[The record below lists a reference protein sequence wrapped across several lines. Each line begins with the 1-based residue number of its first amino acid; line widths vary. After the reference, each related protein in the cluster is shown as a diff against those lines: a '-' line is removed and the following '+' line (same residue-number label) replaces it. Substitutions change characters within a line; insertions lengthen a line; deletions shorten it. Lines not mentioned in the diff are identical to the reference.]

1 MEYMIGVDIGTTS
14 TKAVLFTVQGEIKEM
29 HHAEYPLYTPDS
41 LTAEQKPDEI
51 FTAVLSVIKQV
62 VAKSQMDKSKLAFI
76 SFSSAMH
83 SIIAVDEQGKPLTNC
98 ITWADKR
105 AASFADELKEN
116 GKSEELYKR
125 TGVPIHPMSPLVKIM
140 WMKHEKKDI
149 AGGTCKF
156 VSIKEYI
163 FYKFFGKFV
172 VDYSIAAATGCLNIT
187 KLTWDEEALKAAD
200 ISEKQ
205 LSKVVPT
212 THVLKGMKSDL
223 AYALNINEDTPFVI
237 GSSDGVLSNIGLGAI
252 GKGEIAVTIGTSG
265 AIRTITSEPLLDEQG
280 RTFCYP
286 LMKDRYVVGG
296 SVNNGGVVLKW
307 AKNELAKSETTVAE
321 RLEMNVYDL
330 LTEMASKVNP
340 GSDGLL
346 FHPYLSGERA
356 PLWNPYARGS
366 FTGLSL
372 HHKKEHIIRAVLEGV
387 MYNLYTVLTPL
398 QALIGEAV
406 EIKASGG
413 FARSEVWKQMMADI
427 FDKKVTIPESLES
440 SCLGAAVVG
449 LYALELIDSIDAV
462 KGMVGKVHTLT
473 PIKENVEIYKEI
485 LPVYTDIMECM
496 MPHYQKI
503 AALQKES
510 DEAEQK

>member
-14 TKAVLFTVQGEIKEM
+14 TKAVLFTVQGDIKET

-116 GKSEELYKR
+116 GKSDELYKR

-163 FYKFFGKFV
+163 FYKFFGEFV
-172 VDYSIAAATGCLNIT
+172 VDYSIAAATGCLNINE
-187 KLTWDEEALKAAD
+187 LTWDEEALKAAD

-252 GKGEIAVTIGTSG
+252 NKGEIAVTIGTSG
-265 AIRTITSEPLLDEQG
+265 AIRTITREPLLDEQG

-296 SVNNGGVVLKW
+296 SVNNGGGGV
-307 AKNELAKSETTVAE
+307 
-321 RLEMNVYDL
+321 EM
-330 LTEMASKVNP
+330 
-340 GSDGLL
+340 G
-346 FHPYLSGERA
+346 
-356 PLWNPYARGS
+356 
-366 FTGLSL
+366 
-372 HHKKEHIIRAVLEGV
+372 KK
-387 MYNLYTVLTPL
+387 
-398 QALIGEAV
+398 
-406 EIKASGG
+406 
-413 FARSEVWKQMMADI
+413 
-427 FDKKVTIPESLES
+427 
-440 SCLGAAVVG
+440 
-449 LYALELIDSIDAV
+449 
-462 KGMVGKVHTLT
+462 
-473 PIKENVEIYKEI
+473 
-485 LPVYTDIMECM
+485 
-496 MPHYQKI
+496 
-503 AALQKES
+503 
-510 DEAEQK
+510 